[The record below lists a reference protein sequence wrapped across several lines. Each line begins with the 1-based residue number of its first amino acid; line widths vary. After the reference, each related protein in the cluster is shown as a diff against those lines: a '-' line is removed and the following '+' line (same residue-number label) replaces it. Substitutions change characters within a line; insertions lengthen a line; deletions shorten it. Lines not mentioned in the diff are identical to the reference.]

1 MEAHSL
7 SSSLG
12 PLLEAFDLTVER
24 VYNLELI
31 DLVLGPGSAICWLCV
46 LEQVPFYLWAL
57 FPHLENV
64 NLIML
69 F

>member
-1 MEAHSL
+1 M
-7 SSSLG
+7 
-12 PLLEAFDLTVER
+12 
-24 VYNLELI
+24 
-31 DLVLGPGSAICWLCV
+31 DLVLGPGSATYWLCV